1 MSEGVCKPTAHLLP
15 EKGYTSLSMATW
27 RLSGVRVGDRCLKL
41 RVLNVYVHRKVECN
55 VKCALIDTNVYVHRK
70 VECNVKCTLIDTNC
84 PNLCL
89 ICQYNLTMKNSKLFS
104 DLLGFF
110 M

>member
-55 VKCALIDTNVYVHRK
+55 A
-70 VECNVKCTLIDTNC
+70 KCTLIDANC

-89 ICQYNLTMKNSKLFS
+89 IRQYNLTMKNSKLLS
-104 DLLGFF
+104 DLLFF
-110 M
+110 SVQYARCVS